1 MARAYDRRL
10 GNPPSGAAAMLQQAW
25 RQITAIDCWAEYYAV
40 GVPAPADL
48 EAALRAAVEGSLK
61 AGYHEPPL
69 EGGRKRQGKWR
80 QGVGQGGKGGSKGGG
95 RFGRGR
101 GAVRAGDGGHW

>member
-1 MARAYDRRL
+1 
-10 GNPPSGAAAMLQQAW
+10 MLQQAW

-69 EGGRKRQGKWR
+69 EGGGKGR
-80 QGVGQGGKGGSKGGG
+80 GKGGKERGKGGKGGAKGGG
-95 RFGRGR
+95 RSGRGGRGGR